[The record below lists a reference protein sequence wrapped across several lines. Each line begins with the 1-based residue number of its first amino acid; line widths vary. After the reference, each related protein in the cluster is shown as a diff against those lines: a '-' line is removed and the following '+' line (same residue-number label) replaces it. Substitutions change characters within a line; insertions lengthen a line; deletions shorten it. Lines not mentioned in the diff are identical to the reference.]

1 MPIFRAM
8 LHWLHPGTRATL
20 RFRVHP
26 QIAREALPLIEK
38 LLADTPDGETYR
50 CAIAFWRHT
59 ERPPLTVYRGDGS
72 TCRIDGPLQAAAR
85 TYFPLGGLIETPGVT
100 AHLTPFEANALDM
113 RIREAIEQVIRA
125 WTAEHELYDLLPVDP
140 HLDRRTADREALALI
155 AQWAAQHRR
164 EGADHA

>member
-1 MPIFRAM
+1 MSIFRAA
-8 LHWLHPGTRATL
+8 LDWLRPGNRVTL

-26 QIAREALPLIEK
+26 RIAREAFPLIER

-50 CAIAFWRHT
+50 FAIGFWRHA
-59 ERPPLTVYRGDGS
+59 ERPPLTVYRGDSS

-85 TYFPLGGLIETPGVT
+85 TYFPLSGLIETLGVT
-100 AHLTPFEANALDM
+100 AHLTPFEANALDQ
-113 RIREAIEQVIRA
+113 RLRDAIERVICA
-125 WTAEHELYDLLPVDP
+125 WTAEHELYDLPPADP

-155 AQWAAQHRR
+155 AHWAAQHRR